1 MIILFTFISL
11 LGGLAYGIFGFHIPA
26 VSLILKNTDGVLYAL
41 MFFVGISIGMHR
53 GILSKIREYHIKIFI
68 IPAGIIAGSIVGGII
83 CSLLLKIP
91 VGQGTAIASG
101 MGWYSLAGVTIGN
114 LAGAQLGSIAFLS
127 NLMREIISFFLIPPI
142 SRRLNYYTCIAPAAA
157 TSDTAWVL
165 PRYCTFMEERD
176 TLPFTGQQPTAAAAI
191 FPAAQARIS

>member
-101 MGWYSLAGVTIGN
+101 MGWYSL
-114 LAGAQLGSIAFLS
+114 LS
-127 NLMREIISFFLIPPI
+127 LIHI
-142 SRRLNYYTCIAPAAA
+142 
-157 TSDTAWVL
+157 
-165 PRYCTFMEERD
+165 
-176 TLPFTGQQPTAAAAI
+176 
-191 FPAAQARIS
+191 

>member
-91 VGQGTAIASG
+91 GGAGNCHCQRNGLVQSG
-101 MGWYSLAGVTIGN
+101 RGGDQRAGRGKAGKHCLYEQSHAGN
-114 LAGAQLGSIAFLS
+114 
-127 NLMREIISFFLIPPI
+127 FF
-142 SRRLNYYTCIAPAAA
+142 
-157 TSDTAWVL
+157 
-165 PRYCTFMEERD
+165 F
-176 TLPFTGQQPTAAAAI
+176 
-191 FPAAQARIS
+191 FPDSPDRP

>member
-68 IPAGIIAGSIVGGII
+68 IPAGIIAGSIVGGDH
-83 CSLLLKIP
+83 L
-91 VGQGTAIASG
+91 
-101 MGWYSLAGVTIGN
+101 
-114 LAGAQLGSIAFLS
+114 
-127 NLMREIISFFLIPPI
+127 
-142 SRRLNYYTCIAPAAA
+142 
-157 TSDTAWVL
+157 
-165 PRYCTFMEERD
+165 
-176 TLPFTGQQPTAAAAI
+176 
-191 FPAAQARIS
+191 FPAS

>member
-68 IPAGIIAGSIVGGII
+68 IPAGIIAGSIVFRTEMPHDTVNVADFADVE
-83 CSLLLKIP
+83 CK
-91 VGQGTAIASG
+91 ASAK
-101 MGWYSLAGVTIGN
+101 SVAVC
-114 LAGAQLGSIAFLS
+114 A
-127 NLMREIISFFLIPPI
+127 MRE
-142 SRRLNYYTCIAPAAA
+142 
-157 TSDTAWVL
+157 
-165 PRYCTFMEERD
+165 
-176 TLPFTGQQPTAAAAI
+176 
-191 FPAAQARIS
+191 

>member
-68 IPAGIIAGSIVGGII
+68 IPAGIIAGSIVGGSSVPA
-83 CSLLLKIP
+83 SLKFRWGRELPLP
-91 VGQGTAIASG
+91 AEWAGTVWPGRRSASWEGQSWEA
-101 MGWYSLAGVTIGN
+101 
-114 LAGAQLGSIAFLS
+114 
-127 NLMREIISFFLIPPI
+127 
-142 SRRLNYYTCIAPAAA
+142 
-157 TSDTAWVL
+157 L
-165 PRYCTFMEERD
+165 P
-176 TLPFTGQQPTAAAAI
+176 L
-191 FPAAQARIS
+191 